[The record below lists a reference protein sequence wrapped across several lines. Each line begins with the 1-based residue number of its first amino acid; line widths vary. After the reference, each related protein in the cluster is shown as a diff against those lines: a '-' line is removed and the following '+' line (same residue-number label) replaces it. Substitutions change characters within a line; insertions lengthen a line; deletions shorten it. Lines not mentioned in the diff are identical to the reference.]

1 MRFAAPELLW
11 LLLAL
16 PILALAGWW
25 AHSAGD
31 RALRRF
37 AGTREYVSRFTVQVS
52 RNRRAIKQLLLYLTL
67 VTVCVAL
74 ARPQWGARLEPITRH
89 GSDII
94 LVLDTSLSM
103 ASEDLAPSR
112 LEQAKHAIGSLLD
125 RLAGN
130 RVALV
135 TFAGKANAN
144 CPLTVDHGAVR
155 LFLES
160 MDVNTVSVPG
170 TALGPALRTGLRLFR
185 SAEREIESRGKAIVL
200 LSDGEDHAGE
210 LEPVVDELAR
220 NRVLVYT
227 VGCGSTRGA
236 PIPLKDSSGRLTGY
250 KKNREGQVVTT
261 RLSENALENIA
272 LGTGGRYYRATT
284 SEVEID
290 EIARALSSLSRGE
303 LGSELRTRHEE
314 RFQFPLAVAWLALL
328 SETLLGDRR
337 RVRDED
343 ESLEREVV

>member
-16 PILALAGWW
+16 PILALFGWW
-25 AHSAGD
+25 AHSADD

-37 AGTREYVSRFTVQVS
+37 AGAREYVSRFTGQVS
-52 RNRRAIKQLLLYLTL
+52 RNRRAIKQLLLYLAL
-67 VTVCVAL
+67 VTLSVAL
-74 ARPQWGARLEPITRH
+74 ARPQWGTRLEPVTHH

-112 LEQAKHAIGSLLD
+112 LGQAKHVIGSLLD

-135 TFAGKANAN
+135 TFAGEAHAN

-160 MDVNTVSVPG
+160 MDVHTVAVPG
-170 TALGPALRTGLRLFR
+170 TALGPALGTALRLLQNT
-185 SAEREIESRGKAIVL
+185 AREVEPRDRAIVL
-200 LSDGEDHAGE
+200 LSDGEDHEGD
-210 LEPVVDELAR
+210 LEPVLDELAR

-261 RLSENALENIA
+261 RLSADALENIA
-272 LGTGGRYYRATT
+272 LKTGGRYYRATT
-284 SEVEID
+284 SEVEVD

-303 LGSELRTRHEE
+303 LGSELRTRYEE
-314 RFQFPLAVAWLALL
+314 RFQFPLALAWLAVV
-328 SETLLGDRR
+328 SESFLGDRR

-343 ESLEREVV
+343 ESSQREIA

>member
-16 PILALAGWW
+16 PILALVGWW
-25 AHSAGD
+25 ARLAGD

-37 AGTREYVSRFTVQVS
+37 AGSREHVSRFTGQVS
-52 RNRRAIKQLLLYLTL
+52 RNRRAIKQLLFTL
-67 VTVCVAL
+67 ALATLCLAL
-74 ARPQWGARLEPITRH
+74 ARPQWGTRLESITRH
-89 GSDII
+89 GSDIVLI
-94 LVLDTSLSM
+94 LDTSLSM
-103 ASEDLAPSR
+103 ASEDVAPSR

-125 RLAGN
+125 LLAGD

-144 CPLTVDHGAVR
+144 SPLTVDHGAVR

-160 MDVNTVSVPG
+160 MDVHTVSVPG
-170 TALGPALRTGLRLFR
+170 TALGEALQTALRLLR
-185 SAEREIESRGKAIVL
+185 STEHEVESRGKAIVL
-200 LSDGEDHAGE
+200 LSDGEDHAGD
-210 LEPVVDELAR
+210 LEPVLDELAR

-236 PIPLKDSSGRLTGY
+236 PIPLKDSSGNLTGY
-250 KKNREGQVVTT
+250 KKNRDGQVVTT
-261 RLSENALENIA
+261 RLSEHVLENIA
-272 LGTGGRYYRATT
+272 LETGGRYYRATT
-284 SEVEID
+284 SEVEVD

-303 LGSELRTRHEE
+303 LGSEIRTRREE
-314 RFQFPLAVAWLALL
+314 RFQFPLAIAWLALV

-337 RVRDED
+337 RVRDGER
-343 ESLEREVV
+343 SLEREAA